1 MNTDSKNTE
10 TEQCTIPSV
19 STSTGKNKFILD
31 CLKELGFD
39 SFLGKRNIFVRY
51 DSGWDYTTKI
61 TLFENKHGFYTNFNL
76 ESSYNGSSKIIGGK
90 VPYNKSGVKAIFDI
104 AQLPLAFVDLKGKG
118 WGIR

>member
-51 DSGWDYTTKI
+51 DS
-61 TLFENKHGFYTNFNL
+61 
-76 ESSYNGSSKIIGGK
+76 
-90 VPYNKSGVKAIFDI
+90 
-104 AQLPLAFVDLKGKG
+104 
-118 WGIR
+118 

>member
-1 MNTDSKNTE
+1 MANIYKGRYRAMLKNME
-10 TEQCTIPSV
+10 
-19 STSTGKNKFILD
+19 KNRFILD

-39 SFLGKRNIFVRY
+39 SFLGKRNIGKRNIFVRY
-51 DSGWDYTTKI
+51 DCGWDYTIKI
-61 TLFENKHGFYTNFNL
+61 TLLEDEGGFYTYFNL

-104 AQLPLAFVDLKGKG
+104 AQLPLAFIDLKGKG